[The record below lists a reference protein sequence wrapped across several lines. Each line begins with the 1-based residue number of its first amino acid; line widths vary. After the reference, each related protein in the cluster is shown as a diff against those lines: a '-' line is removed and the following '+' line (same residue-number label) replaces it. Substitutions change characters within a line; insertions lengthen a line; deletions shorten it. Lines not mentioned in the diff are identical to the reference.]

1 MRTPKGRPESVAPSL
16 VYAVIPG
23 LPPSVNHTYSYGRRT
38 VYKDAS
44 AKQWQKMASLYLRR
58 GRSGDAPYAGRVSCN
73 IILTTKTKR
82 RMDCDNRIKAVQDC
96 LAVAGVLLDD
106 SQIWALNVTRREG
119 SEETTTVEVIAIV
132 DPDTSDDDIDDRRGH
147 ADGDTG
153 AGKGTSG
160 NGRRNRDGL
169 QQGHCA
175 KNANVHD
182 DREHRRRTQR
192 RRSDTKRTR
201 AGGYGVPSD
210 HGRAHVEA
218 APFRLSPIPE
228 GNEAV

>member
-58 GRSGDAPYAGRVSCN
+58 GRSCDAPYAGRVSCN

-153 AGKGTSG
+153 AGAG
-160 NGRRNRDGL
+160 NTKRCRRHRHRLCAGQGAKNRDDP
-169 QQGHCA
+169 C
-175 KNANVHD
+175 
-182 DREHRRRTQR
+182 DRGD
-192 RRSDTKRTR
+192 SR
-201 AGGYGVPSD
+201 AV
-210 HGRAHVEA
+210 A
-218 APFRLSPIPE
+218 
-228 GNEAV
+228 